1 MRRAIEVLLER
12 HANLRVAIH
21 HAGSDQPLQI
31 VPNAVALP
39 WREFDLST
47 LNPELR
53 GEQCSQVVAAE
64 RSEPFDFSVGPLVRI
79 ALVRLAPDR
88 HLLIFTNHHIILDG
102 WSTPPLVS
110 EMLALYENGLDQN
123 ALPPVPPYKNYL
135 SWLAKQDR
143 SAGLSLWRGY
153 LAGLESP
160 TILAQHSPP
169 ADGARIPESWQ
180 TDLSP
185 EFTEALQTKVRA
197 HGLTLNALL
206 QGAWAVLL
214 ARLTNQKDIVFG
226 ITVSGRNAEVAGIE
240 EMIGIFINTVP
251 LRVQFAA
258 GESFLSVLSTVQKTQ
273 SEMLTAYYLGLA
285 EIQKETGF
293 ERLFDTLFVFEN
305 YPIDPSILKRTFAG
319 IRISKVEMRDGA
331 HYPLSLMVAP
341 GERLHVRLDYDPALF
356 RREQAEAIG
365 GQFVRLLQSAV
376 DDLEIPWHIL

>member
-1 MRRAIEVLLER
+1 
-12 HANLRVAIH
+12 
-21 HAGSDQPLQI
+21 
-31 VPNAVALP
+31 
-39 WREFDLST
+39 
-47 LNPELR
+47 
-53 GEQCSQVVAAE
+53 
-64 RSEPFDFSVGPLVRI
+64 
-79 ALVRLAPDR
+79 
-88 HLLIFTNHHIILDG
+88 
-102 WSTPPLVS
+102 
-110 EMLALYENGLDQN
+110 
-123 ALPPVPPYKNYL
+123 
-135 SWLAKQDR
+135 
-143 SAGLSLWRGY
+143 
-153 LAGLESP
+153 
-160 TILAQHSPP
+160 

-185 EFTEALQTKVRA
+185 EFTEALQTKVRE

-251 LRVQFAA
+251 FRVQFAA

-376 DDLEIPWHIL
+376 DDLEIPWHILELLSLEERIQVLHGFNNTSRDLPCLTAVQIFERQVALTPDLPALVQANRLAAYLRKQGIGRESLVGIALRRSPEMIVAILATWKAGGAYLSLDPE